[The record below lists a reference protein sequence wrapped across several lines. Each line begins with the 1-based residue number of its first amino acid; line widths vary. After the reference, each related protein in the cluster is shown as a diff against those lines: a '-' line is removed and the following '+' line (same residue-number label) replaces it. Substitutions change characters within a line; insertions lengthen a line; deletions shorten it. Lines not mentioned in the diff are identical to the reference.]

1 MSTKVG
7 GEHGCRQS
15 AHQSGSLDGP
25 ILMIRMAF
33 IVLTTLFLVSCATR
47 FPLKDR
53 NVGSLVRMTDDKKNR
68 RIGVKLTNDSSS
80 KWCIDDGDWPNHIG
94 ALDQL
99 GDPSSGYAVT
109 LTIDGTIHSV
119 RQRNLGYCVGNCK
132 IVVKPGETIAAEIP
146 YSEFSVADDE
156 VEKEKALSLPVAAVL
171 CR

>member
-1 MSTKVG
+1 
-7 GEHGCRQS
+7 
-15 AHQSGSLDGP
+15 
-25 ILMIRMAF
+25 MIRVA
-33 IVLTTLFLVSCATR
+33 VTVVATLLLVSCTAR
-47 FPLKDR
+47 LPLKDR
-53 NVGSLVRMTDDKKNR
+53 NVGSLVRMTDDKKSR
-68 RIGVKLTNDSSS
+68 IIGVKLTNDSSS

-109 LTIDGTIHSV
+109 LTIDGKVHPV
-119 RQRNLGYCVGNCK
+119 KQRNLGYCVGNCK